1 MLGTNDAHAG
11 FNAYNFQQHLK
22 WIVEGIPQV
31 QRSNVFL
38 VAPPTSTAA
47 RMPGRSAIGG
57 IEVEMPAARRSGT
70 ASRWRS
76 ARERMAAARLSRARA
91 PPRVEPFSF
100 CEAGNASAEQLTE
113 QRGDADPLARG

>member
-1 MLGTNDAHAG
+1 M
-11 FNAYNFQQHLK
+11 
-22 WIVEGIPQV
+22 
-31 QRSNVFL
+31 NVPL
-38 VAPPTSTAA
+38 VAPPKSTAA

-57 IEVEMPAARRSGT
+57 IEVEMPAARRSG